1 MPRVVKL
8 SDYKTH
14 TLSFSSHVR
23 HTNTKTYITMR
34 VFTKEVHTGSMLH
47 TLPILKK
54 QLPTILQ
61 STCFNEGNI
70 PFRVE
75 VMRTELGHLFE
86 HILLEYLCQLK
97 LLKGNEE
104 AVFSGTTDW
113 NWNKYPRGTFQI
125 TVSVGKEDRDIFPQA
140 FQKSSDLFEAII
152 QKHIATTPPVASFY
166 EKEAAITLPL
176 SSLMK

>member
-1 MPRVVKL
+1 MPRVSKL
-8 SDYKTH
+8 SDYATH
-14 TLSFSSHVR
+14 SPSFSSHVR
-23 HTNTKTYITMR
+23 HTITKTHITMR
-34 VFTKEVHTGSMLH
+34 VFTKEVHTGSMRN

-75 VMRTELGHLFE
+75 VTRTELGHLFE

-97 LLKGNEE
+97 LLSGSEE

-140 FQKSSDLFEAII
+140 FEKTSQLFETII
-152 QKHIATTPPVASFY
+152 QKHLYSTHVMNSFY